1 MLVVLFIDLLT
12 IGHQSMKKAF
22 KPELARTI
30 NRQAHI
36 LAAQSF
42 APIRMQ
48 LEEKAKAILREGAT
62 LEDTLKGIRVAGLQS
77 GGPEP

>member
-1 MLVVLFIDLLT
+1 
-12 IGHQSMKKAF
+12 MKKPF

-42 APIRMQ
+42 APIRMK
-48 LEEKAKAILREGAT
+48 LEEKAKALLKEGAT
-62 LEDTLKGIRVAGLQS
+62 LEDTARVIRVAGLQTE
-77 GGPEP
+77 GLEL

>member
-1 MLVVLFIDLLT
+1 
-12 IGHQSMKKAF
+12 MKKAF

-42 APIRMQ
+42 APIRMK
-48 LEEKAKAILREGAT
+48 LEDKAKALLREGAT
-62 LEDTLKGIRVAGLQS
+62 LEDTLKVIRVAGLQS
-77 GGPEP
+77 DGVES

>member
-1 MLVVLFIDLLT
+1 
-12 IGHQSMKKAF
+12 MKKTF

-42 APIRMQ
+42 ALIRMK
-48 LEEKAKAILREGAT
+48 LEEKAKALLKEGAT
-62 LEDTLKGIRVAGLQS
+62 LEDTLKVMRVAGLHS
-77 GGPEP
+77 GGVEP

>member
-1 MLVVLFIDLLT
+1 VQSIDKRT
-12 IGHQSMKKAF
+12 IQTFMKKAF

-42 APIRMQ
+42 APIRMK
-48 LEEKAKAILREGAT
+48 LEEKAKALLKDGAT
-62 LEDTLKGIRVAGLQS
+62 LEDTLKVIRVAGLQTD
-77 GGPEP
+77 GMEL